1 MTKTAALAKFATV
14 YSAYLDTITIGGT
27 KEVALAY
34 AVQDMVNQTK
44 GMTEAN
50 AAFLI
55 NDEADYLAEKM
66 EKVAA

>member
-1 MTKTAALAKFATV
+1 MTKTAAIAKFAAT
-14 YSAYLDTITIGGT
+14 YSAYLNTITVGGS

-44 GMTEAN
+44 SMSEAD

-66 EKVAA
+66 AKVAA